1 MSTEPPLIQHICEWL
16 CSSDLTR
23 PALFLSTSI
32 YHQWSSVCVL
42 LYCFWVSKLYHT
54 TLYFIFLLK
63 WVSLYNK
70 NLQIQLEMEKTTC
83 CSHTKYVLE
92 WTWPPV
98 VAVNKNPCCCINER
112 WIIEM
117 DPLQWHKSLTLQIE
131 PNLMTPLK
139 TAGSTIL
146 VDKGHN
152 RYIFRLV
159 FNQYERS
166 SHWWID
172 CSWFEKAT
180 ARLLTRMRKGDRI
193 TQISASLQWLPIWY
207 RIDFKVLLIFLKNV
221 TGLAPSH
228 LSDLVILHQPVH
240 LANEL
245 LLQAPQS

>member
-1 MSTEPPLIQHICEWL
+1 M
-16 CSSDLTR
+16 
-23 PALFLSTSI
+23 
-32 YHQWSSVCVL
+32 L
-42 LYCFWVSKLYHT
+42 LYCIWVSKFYHT

-83 CSHTKYVLE
+83 CSPTKDVLE

-98 VAVNKNPCCCINER
+98 DAVNKNLCCCINER

-131 PNLMTPLK
+131 PNPMTSLK
-139 TAGSTIL
+139 TAVSTIL

-152 RYIFRLV
+152 HYIFRLV
-159 FNQYERS
+159 FNQYGWS

-172 CSWFEKAT
+172 CSWFKNAT
-180 ARLLTRMRKGDRI
+180 ARLLTGTRKRDRI
-193 TQISASLQWLPIWY
+193 TPISASLQWLPIRY
-207 RIDFKVLLIFLKNV
+207 RIDFKALLIFLNIL

-228 LSDLVILHQPVH
+228 LSDLVIQHQPVH
-240 LANEL
+240 LANEH
-245 LLQAPQS
+245 LLQVPQS